1 MFRKRGRLNINRRKM
16 SSPKR
21 YIFACLCVAAVA
33 GSAELY
39 GQRHPERRHI
49 RAGNRDYEAQDYQA
63 SEGDYRMA
71 LEKDSSSFAARF
83 NLGDALYK
91 QERFEEAE
99 EIFTTLAESPRF
111 ESTEQAAKV
120 FYNLG
125 NAQFGQKKLEE
136 AIESY
141 KMSLRV
147 NPGDLEAKYNLAYVQ
162 KLLEEQ
168 ENEGGGGSG
177 EQNEQNEQQQ
187 QDQSDSQGEQQQ
199 DPQGQEDDQNEQDDG
214 NDDRQEKPEPQHGED
229 QPVEAVINREDAEKM
244 LETIQSQED
253 KTREK
258 MNEQQKATVG
268 RSGKNW

>member
-1 MFRKRGRLNINRRKM
+1 L
-16 SSPKR
+16 
-21 YIFACLCVAAVA
+21 ALLCVAAVA
-33 GSAELY
+33 GGTESY
-39 GQRHPERRHI
+39 GQKYPERRHI
-49 RAGNRDYEAQDYQA
+49 RAGNLDYEAQDYPA
-63 SEGDYRMA
+63 SEGDYRTA

-99 EIFTTLAESPRF
+99 KEFAALADSPVF
-111 ESTEQAAKV
+111 ESVEQAGKV

-125 NAQFGQKKLEE
+125 NAQFSQKKLKE
-136 AIESY
+136 ALESY

-177 EQNEQNEQQQ
+177 EQDKQDEQNEQQQ
-187 QDQSDSQGEQQQ
+187 NQNDGQGEQQQ
-199 DPQGQEDDQNEQDDG
+199 DPQGQEEDENEQDGQNEGEQD
-214 NDDRQEKPEPQHGED
+214 KPEPSGEN
-229 QPVEAVINREDAEKM
+229 QPAEAVISREDAEKM

-258 MNEQQKATVG
+258 VNDQQKVTVG